1 MDVYSLC
8 GSYFSGGVCAKDPNP
23 ARIITLLDRAL
34 ITEDSPFPVCFVSI
48 LMLLWTWSKNRVKGK
63 KYQMP
68 KTMHQN
74 NMVARGPKRL
84 AGRYHQLKTPI
95 PEVDEELGHGR
106 VRVVSVQDAD
116 EGTPVQELRQ
126 VEAATE
132 DNVGRHTEKDRKREE
147 PVNCL
152 RTSGALERSWTS

>member
-1 MDVYSLC
+1 M
-8 GSYFSGGVCAKDPNP
+8 
-23 ARIITLLDRAL
+23 
-34 ITEDSPFPVCFVSI
+34 
-48 LMLLWTWSKNRVKGK
+48 
-63 KYQMP
+63 
-68 KTMHQN
+68 
-74 NMVARGPKRL
+74 
-84 AGRYHQLKTPI
+84 
-95 PEVDEELGHGR
+95 DEELGHGR

-116 EGTPVQELRQ
+116 EGTPAQELRQ